1 MSNISTDS
9 SQSTV
14 LTDLWDNDEPSYNNK
29 SPKKTIAGWRT
40 SQIGSQKNY
49 GYGASARPFY
59 KRASTNVTIPDEP
72 EEKKNGVVGLNDVE
86 ETSEE
91 GEVEPMVSKMTEVTE
106 EQEELEADAQSQ
118 ETITFDGTQSGPTV
132 GLSPRMSLKKPLF
145 GTTSWQ
151 TGYPSSPQQNR
162 EKHDRPTSLFYQPPT
177 PIASSPLPD
186 RHSLDLTPR
195 LGSRTS
201 HIAATLDALESKSAA
216 NTPERLPLTPTTPRI
231 AKRISSKIET
241 VSREAIRSSASEAGS
256 TGMKSSPSLM
266 ALKSRGGIKNR
277 ISMLEQNAE
286 DHPSTDA
293 FRITHTRKR
302 SPSGESRASYLA
314 TRSPSMKDLRPGPDS
329 LRRADTAASRSTAR
343 SAISRAGVSSFADF
357 EREATSDVMVLDA
370 SSTMDPHGLSEHGVS
385 HAVSPVD
392 TFESFRVESFY
403 GAESRGN
410 AGRIGD
416 LQDRIGD
423 VRVGSLVTTS
433 SGNLIHFPAISPL
446 NIRRPLSAVSRSTWT
461 SEKGETGTRAI
472 HALESEVPE
481 LSEMG
486 TRSSQEGPSLT
497 TPVLPEENDHV
508 MTLPSTPEK
517 SEGEATVSPSRFST
531 SKRLPSRNRV
541 PPPPLTPKTA
551 STSVFRAPSTKNP
564 RTAAWISRNL
574 GEAGPEDENRPQNA
588 ALSSAGH
595 AKAMINRF
603 ESRMPLEA
611 GTDPESKSLPSTPI
625 KRSARQIGLG
635 TPPVRGSQTEK
646 RIGSGRNGMR
656 GELSSSYPGNRD
668 KPLPAIYPYQA
679 QSNATLQPPPRT
691 WTADEIVIPVSPP
704 RAQGKGASNY
714 SLAQSPLK
722 DSKGKSRSPLKG
734 FIGKM
739 HDVRNKV
746 KTEVGRRRAGT
757 IDKEQKWNVP
767 AYRAVPHTDP
777 IEDVFGTT
785 LPIAASREQEAHHG
799 LGHYVG
805 VAQSVLSSSVADSE
819 TWPQPRDRMGD
830 AEMRNSIAEPSAQP
844 VSPFVVYRRQ
854 LSY

>member
-1 MSNISTDS
+1 MSNMSTDS

-14 LTDLWDNDEPSYNNK
+14 LTDLWDNDEPNYTK
-29 SPKKTIAGWRT
+29 HSPRKTTAGWRT

-72 EEKKNGVVGLNDVE
+72 VEKKDGTVGLNDVE

-106 EQEELEADAQSQ
+106 EEEEAEADAQSE
-118 ETITFDGTQSGPTV
+118 ETITFDGPQTGSTI

-162 EKHDRPTSLFYQPPT
+162 EKNDRPTSLFYQPPT
-177 PIASSPLPD
+177 PNVSSPLPD
-186 RHSLDLTPR
+186 RHSLDMTPR

-201 HIAATLDALESKSAA
+201 HIAATLDALESKSTS
-216 NTPERLPLTPTTPRI
+216 NTPDRLPLTPTTPRT
-231 AKRISSKIET
+231 AKRIISKIE
-241 VSREAIRSSASEAGS
+241 SISQEAIRSTVSEQGS

-277 ISMLEQNAE
+277 ISMIEQNAE
-286 DHPSTDA
+286 DLPATDA
-293 FRITHTRKR
+293 FRITHTRRR
-302 SPSGESRASYLA
+302 SPSVESRASRLT
-314 TRSPSMKDLRPGPDS
+314 TRSPSVKDGRPSSES
-329 LRRADTAASRSTAR
+329 LRRVDTAASRRTAR
-343 SAISRAGVSSFADF
+343 SAMSRAGASSFADF
-357 EREATSDVMVLDA
+357 EREATSDVMILDA
-370 SSTMDPHGLSEHGVS
+370 SSTVDAHESSEHGAS

-403 GAESRGN
+403 GAESRGD
-410 AGRIGD
+410 AGIGD
-416 LQDRIGD
+416 LQERIGD

-433 SGNLIHFPAISPL
+433 SGNLIHLPAISPL

-461 SEKGETGTRAI
+461 SEKGESRPRAI
-472 HALESEVPE
+472 YAFESDVPA

-486 TRSSQEGPSLT
+486 TRSSREGPSLT
-497 TPVLPEENDHV
+497 TPVLPEEDDHV
-508 MTLPSTPEK
+508 LTLPTTPER
-517 SEGEATVSPSRFST
+517 SEGEATVSPSHFST

-541 PPPPLTPKTA
+541 PPPQLTPKTA
-551 STSVFRAPSTKNP
+551 STSVFRAPSIKNP
-564 RTAAWISRNL
+564 RTAAWITRNL
-574 GEAGPEDENRPQNA
+574 SEAGTEDENRPQTA
-588 ALSSAGH
+588 ALSSTGH

-603 ESRMPLEA
+603 ESRTPIEA
-611 GTDPESKSLPSTPI
+611 INDAESKSLPATPI

-635 TPPVRGSQTEK
+635 TPPVRGSQTDK

-656 GELSSSYPGNRD
+656 GELSSSYPGDRD

-679 QSNATLQPPPRT
+679 QGNATLQPPPRT

-704 RAQGKGASNY
+704 RTQGKGASNY
-714 SLAQSPLK
+714 NLAQSPLK

-734 FIGKM
+734 FMGKM

-777 IEDVFGTT
+777 IEDVFGSA
-785 LPIAASREQEAHHG
+785 LPIPGSREQEAQHG
-799 LGHYVG
+799 LGQYVG
-805 VAQSVLSSSVADSE
+805 VAQSVLGSSVASSE
-819 TWPQPRDRMGD
+819 TRPQPRDRMGD

-844 VSPFVVYRRQ
+844 VSLLAVHR
-854 LSY
+854 

>member
-14 LTDLWDNDEPSYNNK
+14 LTDLWDNDELSYTRN
-29 SPKKTIAGWRT
+29 SPRKNTAGWRT

-72 EEKKNGVVGLNDVE
+72 VEKKDGAVGLNDVE

-91 GEVEPMVSKMTEVTE
+91 GEVEPMVHKMTEVTE
-106 EQEELEADAQSQ
+106 EEEEAEADAQSD
-118 ETITFDGTQSGPTV
+118 ETITFDGPQSGSTI

-162 EKHDRPTSLFYQPPT
+162 DSKDRPTSLFYQPTT
-177 PIASSPLPD
+177 PNISSPLPD
-186 RHSLDLTPR
+186 RHSLDMTPR

-201 HIAATLDALESKSAA
+201 HIAATLDALESKSIS
-216 NTPERLPLTPTTPRI
+216 NTPERLPLTPTTPRT
-231 AKRISSKIET
+231 AKRISSKIE
-241 VSREAIRSSASEAGS
+241 SIRQEAIRSTVGEQGS
-256 TGMKSSPSLM
+256 MGMKSSPSLM

-277 ISMLEQNAE
+277 ISMLEQSAE
-286 DHPSTDA
+286 DVPATDA
-293 FRITHTRKR
+293 FRITHTRRR
-302 SPSGESRASYLA
+302 SPSVESHASRLTA
-314 TRSPSMKDLRPGPDS
+314 RSPSSKDRKPSLES
-329 LRRADTAASRSTAR
+329 LRRVDTAASRRTAR
-343 SAISRAGVSSFADF
+343 SAMSRAGASSFADF
-357 EREATSDVMVLDA
+357 EREAKSDVIILDA
-370 SSTMDPHGLSEHGVS
+370 SSTVDAHESSEHGAS

-403 GAESRGN
+403 GAESRGD
-410 AGRIGD
+410 AGIGD
-416 LQDRIGD
+416 LQERIGD

-433 SGNLIHFPAISPL
+433 SGNLIHLPAISPL

-461 SEKGETGTRAI
+461 SEKGESRARAI
-472 HALESEVPE
+472 YALESDVPE

-497 TPVLPEENDHV
+497 TPVLPDEEDHV
-508 MTLPSTPEK
+508 MTLPTTPER
-517 SEGEATVSPSRFST
+517 SDGEATVSPSRFST

-541 PPPPLTPKTA
+541 PPPQLTPKTA

-574 GEAGPEDENRPQNA
+574 SEAGPEDENRPQTA
-588 ALSSAGH
+588 ALSSTGH

-603 ESRMPLEA
+603 ESGTPIEA
-611 GTDPESKSLPSTPI
+611 ESKSLPATPI

-635 TPPVRGSQTEK
+635 TPPVRGSQTDK

-679 QSNATLQPPPRT
+679 QGNATLQPPPRT

-704 RAQGKGASNY
+704 RTQGKGASNY
-714 SLAQSPLK
+714 SLVQSPLK
-722 DSKGKSRSPLKG
+722 DSKGKSKSPLKG

-767 AYRAVPHTDP
+767 AYRAVAHTDP
-777 IEDVFGTT
+777 IEDVFGTA
-785 LPIAASREQEAHHG
+785 LPIPGSREQEAQHG
-799 LGHYVG
+799 LGQYVG
-805 VAQSVLSSSVADSE
+805 VAQSVLGSSVAGSD
-819 TWPQPRDRMGD
+819 TRPQPRDRMGD
-830 AEMRNSIAEPSAQP
+830 AEMRNSIVEPSAQP
-844 VSPFVVYRRQ
+844 VSLLAVYQWR
-854 LSY
+854 LFY